1 MKILRVKCKF
11 SISGNLERS
20 EYRELYKIK
29 EQRATGS
36 TVRMLCPRIP
46 WTQIRG
52 HVAYFWIRDSFKGG
66 LKGASWWWREMQAVF
81 AHLLPGAKGHP
92 ASCQLPW
99 HPQQEADH
107 AAMSSPISNKV
118 LVNWG
123 AMWRRRLC
131 RLLQGKED
139 SRFRNR

>member
-1 MKILRVKCKF
+1 MKILHVKCKF

-20 EYRELYKIK
+20 AYSELYKIK
-29 EQRATGS
+29 EQRLTGS
-36 TVRMLCPRIP
+36 TVKMLCPRIP
-46 WTQIRG
+46 WTQIMG
-52 HVAYFWIRDSFKGG
+52 HFGYFWIRDYFKGG
-66 LKGASWWWREMQAVF
+66 LKGASSWWNEMPAVF
-81 AHLLPGAKGHP
+81 APLLPGAKGHH

-99 HPQQEADH
+99 HPRQKADR
-107 AAMSSPISNKV
+107 AAMSSHSSDKV